1 MSKRLIEQA
10 MSPAVLDASWRR
22 LRTQHTP
29 WSIETS
35 RDDLERHLIRHVL
48 ECRAEVLAG
57 KYRPEPLRRFTM
69 RKPDGRQ
76 RILSAQYLKDKLIQR
91 AMLTVLE
98 PRAEAIFHEDSYAY
112 RPNRNVDMA
121 LARVRERVNT
131 GLDWLVDADIT
142 SFFDSIPHRPL
153 LKRLKRFVSDGY
165 AMNLIEQWL
174 KHGAHQSSMLR
185 SSRGIA
191 QGAILSPLFCNLYL
205 HQMDAELASRHI
217 PFVRFADDFLLFAP
231 TKAQAQ
237 AALEHVRQLL
247 DKLQLELHPRKTQ
260 IVRSGPETHF
270 LGKPLPRP
278 AR

>member
-1 MSKRLIEQA
+1 MTEPLMEQA
-10 MSPAVLDASWRR
+10 MSPQVLDASWRR

-29 WSIETS
+29 WSVAVG
-35 RDDLERHLIRHVL
+35 RDELERHLLRHIL
-48 ECRAEVLAG
+48 QMRAEVLEK

-76 RILSAQYLKDKLIQR
+76 RILSAQYLKDKLVQR

-112 RPNRNVDMA
+112 RPSRNVDMA
-121 LARVRERVNT
+121 LDKVRERVRI
-131 GLDWLVDADIT
+131 GLDWLVDADIR

-153 LKRLKRFVSDGY
+153 LRVLKRFIKDGY
-165 AMNLIEQWL
+165 AMKLIEQWL
-174 KHGAHQSSMLR
+174 KHGAHQSSMFGGG
-185 SSRGIA
+185 RGIA

-205 HQMDAELASRHI
+205 HQMDTELAEHHI
-217 PFVRFADDFLLFAP
+217 PFVRFADDFLLFTP
-231 TKAQAQ
+231 TKAQAAQ
-237 AALEHVRQLL
+237 ALEHVRQTL
-247 DKLQLELHPRKTQ
+247 DKLGLELHPQKTQ

-270 LGKPLPRP
+270 LGKPLPKP